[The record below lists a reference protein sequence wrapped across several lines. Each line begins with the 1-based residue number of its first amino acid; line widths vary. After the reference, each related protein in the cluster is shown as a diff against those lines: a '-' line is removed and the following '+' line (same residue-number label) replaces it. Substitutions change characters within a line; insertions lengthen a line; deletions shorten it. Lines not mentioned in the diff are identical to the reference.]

1 MENKP
6 SGGVWGP
13 YFGMAVLTAASCLHD
28 LIYEDM
34 LSIDSGIPA
43 VENCFKCT
51 FAVRYL
57 AAAK

>member
-6 SGGVWGP
+6 SGGAYVVTA
-13 YFGMAVLTAASCLHD
+13 MLTAASCLHD

-34 LSIDSGIPA
+34 LLIGSCMPA
-43 VENCFKCT
+43 VENRFKCT

-57 AAAK
+57 TATE